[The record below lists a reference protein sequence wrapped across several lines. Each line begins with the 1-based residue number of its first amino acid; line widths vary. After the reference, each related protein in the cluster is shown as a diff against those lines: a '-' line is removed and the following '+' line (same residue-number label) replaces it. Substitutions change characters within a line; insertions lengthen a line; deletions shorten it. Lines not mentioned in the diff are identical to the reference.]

1 MYYVYVLK
9 SKKDGTCY
17 YGSTSNLQTRL
28 QQHNKGK
35 VRYTKGHRPYQLY
48 YFEEYK
54 TRTEAVQKEKYF
66 KTIDGYNW
74 LKENKIT

>member
-9 SKKDGTCY
+9 SNKDGTYY

-28 QQHNKGK
+28 QQHNKGE
-35 VRYTKGHRPYQLY
+35 VRYTKGHRLYQLY

-54 TRTEAVQKEKYF
+54 TRTEAVQRDKFF
-66 KTIDGYNW
+66 KTLDGYNW
-74 LKENKIT
+74 LKEKKIT